1 MAACYTK
8 RFLKKKNNKEG
19 HYERECYKNLSE
31 DKNKVYLLLCNA
43 KSIYIYIYIYVYINT
58 S

>member
-43 KSIYIYIYIYVYINT
+43 KSIYIYIYICIYKY
-58 S
+58 